1 MCVSMEKVILSQKQF
16 YFSCLSIL
24 LLGTVVEFNTKP
36 FSGNN
41 WRRNSMLAKKS
52 LQKLVQDVEKI
63 YINLHY
69 DDFRTTTMCAN
80 IFKWLPYGKKKLNLN
95 DNGHFHSKWHI
106 IEKTCSGFLVSHM
119 WNFYCYASHIMMGWN
134 CKCKILVNPKR
145 IIDLSQSYNTK

>member
-80 IFKWLPYGKKKLNLN
+80 IFK
-95 DNGHFHSKWHI
+95 
-106 IEKTCSGFLVSHM
+106 
-119 WNFYCYASHIMMGWN
+119 
-134 CKCKILVNPKR
+134 
-145 IIDLSQSYNTK
+145 